1 MVYRSRIISRHK
13 EDIGLKTPFDVVE
26 ALANGGFCAL

>member
-13 EDIGLKTPFDVVE
+13 EDIGPKAPFDVVE
-26 ALANGGFCAL
+26 ALTNGGFCVL